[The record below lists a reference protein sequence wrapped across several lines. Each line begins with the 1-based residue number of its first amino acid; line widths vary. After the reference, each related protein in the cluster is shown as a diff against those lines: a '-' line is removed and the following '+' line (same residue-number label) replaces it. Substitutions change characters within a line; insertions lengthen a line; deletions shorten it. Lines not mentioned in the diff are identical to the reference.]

1 MFCTSCGATNPEG
14 GNFCVRCGAT
24 LAGPVGQTI
33 APPAAPPVLAPGMA
47 PVYAGPPQ
55 PFAGRAETSGKAL
68 ASLICGFF
76 FWIFPASVAAIILGH
91 LSLSEIRKAA
101 GRLKGRGM
109 AVTGLVLG
117 YGGLLLLPVIFLL
130 GMAIIIPNLL
140 RSRIA
145 ANEASAIGS
154 LRTLNSAATQYAVT
168 YGNGFPPSL
177 DSLGTAE
184 SGGANCDHAQL
195 ADSALVSG
203 QRFGYVFVYFLEPN
217 SGGPPALS
225 PAATANG
232 CTVPG
237 GSAFEI
243 HADPVTR
250 GTTGMRSF
258 YTDQTGII
266 RWEAA
271 KPATADSDGLE

>member
-1 MFCTSCGATNPEG
+1 MFCTSCGTANPESG
-14 GNFCVRCGAT
+14 RFCAKCGAA
-24 LAGPVGQTI
+24 LAGTGG
-33 APPAAPPVLAPGMA
+33 PPAAPPGAA
-47 PVYAGPPQ
+47 PVSLGAPPSYAGGVPQPFMGPPQ
-55 PFAGRAETSGKAL
+55 TSGKAL

-117 YGGLLLLPVIFLL
+117 YGGVLLLPVIFLL
-130 GMAIIIPNLL
+130 GAAIIIPNLL
-140 RSRIA
+140 RSRMA
-145 ANEASAIGS
+145 ANETSAVGS
-154 LRTLNSAATQYAVT
+154 VRTLNGAATQYAVT
-168 YGNGFPPSL
+168 YGNGFPPNL
-177 DSLGTAE
+177 DVLGTAE
-184 SGGANCDHAQL
+184 SGSATCDHAQL
-195 ADSALVSG
+195 LNGPLASG
-203 QRFGYVFVYFLEPN
+203 QRNGYVFVYFLEPS
-217 SGGPPALS
+217 SGGPPAIS

-232 CTVPG
+232 CTMPG

-250 GTTGMRSF
+250 GTTGQRSF

-271 KPATADSDGLE
+271 KPATADSDALE